1 MLKPMKN
8 IYLLKDVAQMSGHSV
23 HTLKYYLQ
31 LGLFREMGRSPTTNF
46 RYFDDMTLEKLQEI
60 RKLQQ
65 QKFSL
70 NQIKEM
76 LAGAPKA

>member
-8 IYLLKDVAQMSGHSV
+8 IYLLKDVAQLSGYSV

-46 RYFDDMTLEKLQEI
+46 RFFDDLALEKVKKIRELRLKNVSLIEI
-60 RKLQQ
+60 K
-65 QKFSL
+65 
-70 NQIKEM
+70 QILK
-76 LAGAPKA
+76 